1 MNSNREN
8 LINKISYRARYRGTK
23 EMDIF
28 VSAFVKLIVSKL
40 NFDELPSGMIQK
52 SSGKIFRSSDWRPDH
67 LKIIYEQY
75 QDKIVDL
82 TISKEISGRIPKL
95 ISVI

>member
-1 MNSNREN
+1 MIVKELDQIFEELFPICRSITGEGIRE
-8 LINKISYRARYRGTK
+8 K
-23 EMDIF
+23 
-28 VSAFVKLIVSKL
+28 VQKL

>member
-1 MNSNREN
+1 MIVKELDQIFEELFPICRSITGEGIRE
-8 LINKISYRARYRGTK
+8 K
-23 EMDIF
+23 
-28 VSAFVKLIVSKL
+28 VQKL

-52 SSGKIFRSSDWRPDH
+52 SSGKIFRSLDWRPDH

>member
-1 MNSNREN
+1 MIVKELDHIFEELFPICRSITGEGIRESFKILWKHIPFEINSVRTG
-8 LINKISYRARYRGTK
+8 NKV
-23 EMDIF
+23 F
-28 VSAFVKLIVSKL
+28 
-40 NFDELPSGMIQK
+40 
-52 SSGKIFRSSDWRPDH
+52 DWRPDH